1 MTESALISAKPQAG
15 AGGLAAYRAALR
27 IWLYC
32 VAALVFAMVV
42 VGGATRLTESGLSIT
57 EWQPITGVL
66 PPLSHDAWVTEFD
79 KYKEIPQ
86 YKELF
91 SGLDL
96 NGFKYIFFW
105 EWSHRLLGRLLG
117 LAFAL
122 PLAYFWIRGALTPSL
137 KLKLVGVLA
146 LGGLQGAVGWWM
158 VKSGLVDRVEV
169 AQQRLAIHLLLASL
183 TFAALIWIASSL
195 TPRAPEKSAPW
206 QRGLASAILLVTFIQ
221 IFLGGLVAGLR
232 AGRAYNTW
240 PLMDGHFIPPAD
252 VLMALTPLWRNFTD
266 NIAMVQFQHRMVAYT
281 LLALAIVQAV
291 VTLRFLRGSAA
302 ARRAIG
308 FMHVIILQVVLGITA
323 LLLAVP
329 LWSGLLHQAFAMVV
343 LGFATLCLQKLTLT
357 STAETESGREAK
369 ACEVS

>member
-1 MTESALISAKPQAG
+1 MTKSLTISADPK
-15 AGGLAAYRAALR
+15 AGGLAAYRTPLR
-27 IWLYC
+27 IWLFG

-66 PPLSHDAWVTEFD
+66 PPLSHGAWVAEFD

-96 NGFKYIFFW
+96 SGFKYIFFW
-105 EWSHRLLGRLLG
+105 EWSHRLLGRLIG
-117 LAFAL
+117 LVFAL
-122 PLAYFWIRGALTPSL
+122 PFAFFWIRGALTPAL
-137 KLKLVGVLA
+137 KVKLVGVLT
-146 LGGLQGAVGWWM
+146 LGALQGAVGWWM
-158 VKSGLVDRVEV
+158 VKSGLVGRIEV

-195 TPRAPEKSAPW
+195 APRGVEKSAPW
-206 QRGLASAILLVTFIQ
+206 QRGLALAILLVTFIQ

-240 PLMDGHFIPPAD
+240 PLMDGHFVPPPD
-252 VLMALTPLWRNFTD
+252 VLMALTPFWRNFTD
-266 NIAMVQFQHRMVAYT
+266 NVAMVQFQHRMVAYT
-281 LLALAIVQAV
+281 LLALAIIQAIL
-291 VTLRFLRGSAA
+291 TLRFARGSTAS
-302 ARRAIG
+302 RRAIG
-308 FMHVIILQVVLGITA
+308 FMHVVILQAVLGITA

-329 LWSGLLHQAFAMVV
+329 LWAGLLHQAFAMVV
-343 LGFATLCLQKLTLT
+343 LGFATLYLQKLTAPM
-357 STAETESGREAK
+357 TAERKPELASQRS
-369 ACEVS
+369 EVL